1 VARDAKI
8 TFEIGCLRAIRLTF
22 RVVCASVRP
31 FCKSRVAESGPICKR
46 GVAGDDER
54 SRPCPTHSRHRSTHW
69 TGSTAASRSTPRRS
83 GSGSWSPAAVDPEPD
98 LVVTDDQAVL
108 RHPAYGEF
116 RLQVLAS
123 RPLSYVSY
131 RWVNPDAEAGTLV
144 EFWIEPREGG
154 VTLRVAES
162 GFSGL
167 GKSRE
172 EWLAHRE
179 GNVEGWAT
187 ELAAARVWTERSGDV
202 A

>member
-1 VARDAKI
+1 VPDAQQTQVDPLDRI
-8 TFEIGCLRAIRLTF
+8 DRSIEIDAPAE
-22 RVVCASVRP
+22 RVWELV
-31 FCKSRVAESGPICKR
+31 
-46 GVAGDDER
+46 
-54 SRPCPTHSRHRSTHW
+54 SRPGW
-69 TGSTAASRSTPRRS
+69 WINEG
-83 GSGSWSPAAVDPEPD
+83 AVDPEPD

-116 RLQVLAS
+116 QLETVES
-123 RPLSYVSY
+123 RPPSYIAY
-131 RWVNPDAEAGTLV
+131 RWLEPDMGGAGTLV
-144 EFWIEPREGG
+144 EFRIEPREGG

-167 GKSRE
+167 GKSRV

>member
-1 VARDAKI
+1 MYAIVELQMRRERGTTVTNAPQTDLDPLDRIDRSIDIDAPA
-8 TFEIGCLRAIRLTF
+8 E
-22 RVVCASVRP
+22 RVWELV
-31 FCKSRVAESGPICKR
+31 
-46 GVAGDDER
+46 
-54 SRPCPTHSRHRSTHW
+54 SRPGW
-69 TGSTAASRSTPRRS
+69 WINEG
-83 GSGSWSPAAVDPEPD
+83 AVDPEPD
-98 LVVTDDQAVL
+98 LVVTGDRAVL

-123 RPLSYVSY
+123 RPPSYVSY

-167 GKSRE
+167 GKARE

-179 GNVEGWAT
+179 GNVEGWT
-187 ELAAARVWTERSGDV
+187 SELAVARTWVERPGDAA
-202 A
+202 